1 MVTQIFKNL
10 FRRKTRTLLTVS
22 GIAVGVAMI
31 VALGAMGEGLRTGY
45 VSMFSGSGAD
55 LVMIQKG
62 SFDIT
67 MSGVDQ
73 EVMEQVATL
82 PEVRAVN
89 GIVVGNVTA
98 PGAPYFFVFGYDPK
112 GFGIQRFKLV
122 EGQTLGAGRN
132 TTLTRR
138 EILLGKQAS
147 EALKLKVG
155 EILRLPGGAFR
166 IVGIYA
172 TGSGFEDAASVVS
185 LADAQALMQKHRQV
199 GAVQIKLKDPRQLD
213 SVRAKLEKLY
223 PKLTISG
230 SSQAANDQQ
239 MVTYMQ
245 GFAWGIALLAVII
258 GGIGMMNTVM
268 MSAFERT
275 REIGT
280 LRALGWSRQRVT
292 VMVLGES
299 VLLGVIGGALGCA
312 LGAALIAPMSQSA
325 ALAAFMQGRVT
336 LPLLAQGMVTAIVLG
351 GVGGLYPAWWASK
364 LLPVEALRYEGGA
377 GAGRK
382 SQTSNVKFQIG
393 VRKSETLRS
402 LWSRRGRTAMTVT
415 GVSIGLMAVVALSG
429 MADGMGR
436 EISKMFGAGEVD
448 LMVRQAGS
456 SDLAYSA
463 INERV
468 GKQIAAMQ
476 GVASVSGMVVS
487 AVMMDNSD
495 VPFLFI
501 LAYDPQ
507 EPYYQRHYRIIEG
520 RGLSGSRELLLGR
533 PAADVLKVRVGD
545 TVRLGEMGFRLVG
558 LFETGISWEESGA
571 VISIRDGQAI
581 LGKPRQ
587 VSLYGIKVKDPS
599 QVESVRAQ
607 IKASIPEVNAALS
620 SETNEVMPEMQNTY
634 AMVWAISGLAI
645 IVGGIGMMNTMIMS
659 VFERTREIGTLR
671 ALGWRRRRVLAMV
684 LKESLALSLIGV
696 VVGIVLAMALSLLFQ
711 QIPMWGA
718 WLVVVLSPGLLA
730 QTLAIAILLGAVGG
744 LYPAWRAANLS
755 PVEALRYE

>member
-1 MVTQIFKNL
+1 MLTQMLKNL
-10 FRRKTRTLLTVS
+10 FRRKTRTLLTVA
-22 GIAVGVAMI
+22 GIAVGVAAI

-98 PGAPYFFVFGYDPK
+98 PGAPYFFIFGYDPK

-132 TTLTRR
+132 TAFTRR

-155 EILRLPGGAFR
+155 EILRLPGGSFR

-213 SVRAKLEKLY
+213 PVRAKLEKLY

-299 VLLGVIGGALGCA
+299 ISLGVIGGALGCA

-351 GVGGLYPAWWASK
+351 GVGGLYPAWWASR

-382 SQTSNVKFQIG
+382 SQVSNVKFQIG
-393 VRKSETLRS
+393 MRKSETLRS

-436 EISKMFGAGEVD
+436 EITKMFGAGEVD

-468 GKQIAAMQ
+468 GKQIAAMP

-495 VPFLFI
+495 MPFLFI

-571 VISIRDGQAI
+571 VISIRDGQTI

-587 VSLYGIKVKDPS
+587 VSLYGIKVKDAS

-684 LKESLALSLIGV
+684 FKESLALSLIGV
-696 VVGIVLAMALSLLFQ
+696 VIGTVLALALSLLFQ

-718 WLVVVLSPGLLA
+718 WLVVILSPGLLA

>member
-1 MVTQIFKNL
+1 MIIQIFKNL

-22 GIAVGVAMI
+22 GIAVGVAAI

-62 SFDIT
+62 SYDIT

-73 EVMEQVATL
+73 DVMTQVETM

-132 TTLTRR
+132 TAFTSR

-155 EILRLPGGAFR
+155 EILRLPGGSFR

-213 SVRAKLEKLY
+213 PVRAKLEKLY

-280 LRALGWSRQRVT
+280 LRALGWSRLRVT

-299 VLLGVIGGALGCA
+299 VSLGVIGGALGCA

-336 LPLLAQGMVTAIVLG
+336 LPLLAQGMVTAMVLG

-382 SQTSNVKFQIG
+382 SQVSNVKFQIG

-436 EISKMFGAGEVD
+436 EITKMFGAGEVD

-463 INERV
+463 IDERV
-468 GKQIAAMQ
+468 GKQIAAMS

-507 EPYYQRHYRIIEG
+507 EPYYQRHYKIIEG
-520 RGLSGSRELLLGR
+520 RGLLGSRELILGR

-558 LFETGISWEESGA
+558 LFETGISWEESSA

-587 VSLYGIKVKDPS
+587 VSLYGVKVKNAS
-599 QVESVRAQ
+599 QIETVRAQ
-607 IKASIPEVNAALS
+607 IRASIPEVNAALS
-620 SETNEVMPEMQNTY
+620 SETNEIMPEMQNTY

-696 VVGIVLAMALSLLFQ
+696 VIGVVSAWLLGLAMQ
-711 QIPMWGA
+711 QIPMWGG
-718 WLVVVLSPGLLA
+718 WLAVIISPGLLA
-730 QTLAIAILLGAVGG
+730 QALIIAVTLGAVGG

>member
-1 MVTQIFKNL
+1 MITQIFKNL

-22 GIAVGVAMI
+22 GIAVGVAAI

-98 PGAPYFFVFGYDPK
+98 PGAPYFFIFGYDPK

-122 EGQTLGAGRN
+122 EGQMLGAGRN
-132 TTLTRR
+132 TAFTSR
-138 EILLGKQAS
+138 EMLLGKQAS

-155 EILRLPGGAFR
+155 EILRLPGGGFR

-172 TGSGFEDAASVVS
+172 TGSGFEDAAAVVS
-185 LADAQALMQKHRQV
+185 LADAQQLMLKHRQV
-199 GAVQIKLKDPRQLD
+199 GAVQIKLKDPRQIET
-213 SVRAKLEKLY
+213 VRAKLERLY
-223 PKLTISG
+223 PKLTISQ
-230 SSQAANDQQ
+230 SSQAANQQQ

-299 VLLGVIGGALGCA
+299 VSLGVIGGALGCA

-336 LPLLAQGMVTAIVLG
+336 LPLLAQGMVTAMVLG

-382 SQTSNVKFQIG
+382 SEVSNVKFQIG

-436 EISKMFGAGEVD
+436 EITKMFGAGEVD

-468 GKQIAAMQ
+468 GKQIAAMS

-507 EPYYQRHYRIIEG
+507 EPYYQRHYKIIEG
-520 RGLSGSRELLLGR
+520 RGLSGSREMLLGR

-571 VISIRDGQAI
+571 VISLRDGQAI

-599 QVESVRAQ
+599 QVETVRAQ
-607 IKASIPEVNAALS
+607 IRASIPEVNAALS
-620 SETNEVMPEMQNTY
+620 SETNEIMPEMQNTY

-684 LKESLALSLIGV
+684 LKESLAISLIGV
-696 VVGIVLAMALSLLFQ
+696 AVGIVLAMLLGAAMQ
-711 QIPMWGA
+711 QIPMWGTMLA
-718 WLVVVLSPGLLA
+718 VVITPGLLM
-730 QTLAIAILLGAVGG
+730 QTLIIALVLGAVGG
-744 LYPAWRAANLS
+744 LYPAWRAGNLS